1 MKKSGRKLLGILLTA
16 SIIAATVFPMQGTA
30 AEGID
35 REVKSKTQQEKENAT
50 QGEMPETTVSANILP
65 TE

>member
-35 REVKSKTQQEKENAT
+35 REVKS
-50 QGEMPETTVSANILP
+50 
-65 TE
+65 